1 MGKRCLLPYST
12 PPPAPECLQPLPS
25 SSSARLT
32 QQWVGRHWNVSCQ
45 RKAKA
50 YLCPSDSFPLGLGHL
65 KRNCDVQPNAETI
78 WLNGG
83 GSRVGGKQGIQGWL
97 EQNRTE
103 TQRLSIAEQREFPL
117 YKDIDKALRMFRGAV
132 QLKSTCQVSRYWWLF
147 SSLRNEEGVK
157 TQQETLGQMKSPY
170 VWLSM
175 VPGETDR
182 CN

>member
-1 MGKRCLLPYST
+1 MRGGQEKLWKWAYYQGSCSVFPLLRNLTPTLLYEVEGRQDGQSLPRWEEMPLALFC

-45 RKAKA
+45 RRAKA
-50 YLCPSDSFPLGLGHL
+50 YLCPSDLFPLGLGHL

-78 WLNGG
+78 WLNGE

-103 TQRLSIAEQREFPL
+103 RPRDSA
-117 YKDIDKALRMFRGAV
+117 
-132 QLKSTCQVSRYWWLF
+132 
-147 SSLRNEEGVK
+147 
-157 TQQETLGQMKSPY
+157 
-170 VWLSM
+170 
-175 VPGETDR
+175 
-182 CN
+182 